1 MVRDLIRVVLI
12 VGIMLELAIYFGGD
26 GRAPLCT
33 KGSIVAL
40 TTPCEVKP

>member
-26 GRAPLCT
+26 GRAPLHEG
-33 KGSIVAL
+33 KHRGSYNAV
-40 TTPCEVKP
+40 